1 MVRPGEKPRGELPCC
16 LDDTLV
22 YGVAVGREALI
33 ECRVKLYGQRQ
44 AKLTAGVY
52 VGHTHLLGGSRCAVG
67 GSGGEALAC

>member
-1 MVRPGEKPRGELPCC
+1 
-16 LDDTLV
+16 
-22 YGVAVGREALI
+22 
-33 ECRVKLYGQRQ
+33 VKLYGQRQ